1 MAKLGEQLFKD
12 ANIETLL
19 DAMAEM
25 DNATREEVLRA
36 IGQRMSQAGK
46 ASTVTKIKN
55 IIKTADPQVKEW
67 IAQAIP
73 NTYITGIKNSD
84 KELGKK
90 VKNIT
95 VEDLKTLKDLSVHAD
110 AVNALMSDAYLDFAN
125 GMNGLV
131 RGAERQLNEAF
142 KQQARA
148 KITANVLT
156 GSDIRNTKKDI
167 INLLGDKGFSVL
179 TDRGGN
185 TWTLKRYSEMLAR
198 THTMRSFNDA
208 TINRASQFGVDLVQI
223 TSHSGSCAVCSA
235 LEGNIYSLS
244 GANSKYPRYT
254 IGLPIH
260 PNCTHNLLMRP
271 DLELPED
278 YTE

>member
-19 DAMAEM
+19 DTMAKM
-25 DNATREEVLRA
+25 DDATREEVLRA
-36 IGQRMSQAGK
+36 IGQKLTQSGK
-46 ASTVTKIKN
+46 ISAVNKIKE
-55 IIKTADPQVKEW
+55 IIRTADPAVKEW
-67 IAQAIP
+67 IATAIP
-73 NTYITGIKNSD
+73 NTYITGVEFSD
-84 KELGKK
+84 KELGRK
-90 VKNIT
+90 VKKIT
-95 VEDLKTLKDLSVHAD
+95 VEDLKTLKDLSVHAE
-110 AVNALMSDAYLDFAN
+110 AVNALMSDAYLDFAS

-148 KITANVLT
+148 KIVNNVLT

-167 INLLGDKGFSVL
+167 INILGDKGFSVL

-198 THTMRSFNDA
+198 THTIRSFNDA

-223 TSHSGSCAVCSA
+223 TTHSGSCPICTPY
-235 LEGNIYSLS
+235 EGNIYSLS
-244 GANSKYPRYT
+244 GNNSKYPRYD

-271 DLELPED
+271 DLQVEED
-278 YTE
+278 YI